1 MVPGG
6 EEDGTDPQ
14 ELPQPL
20 VGLEARVGL
29 LPATAENPCPSHST
43 FFQLSSDFPQT
54 STEIGGKST
63 IGEEDGNVPLNFF
76 SVLLNVSGSG
86 INSLFPLPSSIS
98 QLVPVE
104 QQLFVTSLRIYCSGI

>member
-1 MVPGG
+1 MGCSGRCMCTVTKQRAERRPVIVPGG

-20 VGLEARVGL
+20 VGLGARVGL
-29 LPATAENPCPSHST
+29 LPARAANPCLSRST

-63 IGEEDGNVPLNFF
+63 PKVM
-76 SVLLNVSGSG
+76 
-86 INSLFPLPSSIS
+86 FPLIS
-98 QLVPVE
+98 
-104 QQLFVTSLRIYCSGI
+104 FWCY